1 MNVQRNFLNLLLGM
15 VSIATVGSAV
25 EEFSISTKYT
35 EAGTRFPCTEHPSLQ
50 GFRDILFFMTLH
62 DIKIIYFRAVCIYY
76 VQDFRRVFNRRAVVD
91 ALGGCS

>member
-25 EEFSISTKYT
+25 EEFSISTKYM

-50 GFRDILFFMTLH
+50 EFRDILFFMTLRG
-62 DIKIIYFRAVCIYY
+62 IKIIYFRAVCIYY
-76 VQDFRRVFNRRAVVD
+76 VQDFRAGVYSTGE
-91 ALGGCS
+91 LS